1 LFVRSTRRVELTPA
15 GEALLPDAQELL
27 SQADAALERAR
38 GLVRGQGRSLVIGT
52 LGPAPGGILAPLIAR
67 FSARR
72 PEVRVEIRA
81 FDFTDTVD
89 GLRDRQADCA
99 FLYLPIEDPELD
111 VTPLLTELRVVVLPE
126 SHPLA
131 GRSELRPEDLRDEV
145 FIEQPASV
153 PQAWRDHWLLVAENG
168 ERPRTSPHTA
178 DKHEDWLHLIAQ
190 GEGIDTAPAV
200 VSRYYAWPEV
210 AYVPL
215 VDAEPCTL
223 AIVRRRNVA
232 DPFVDELITLAQQIV
247 AHAAN
252 SGTPYSDVARS

>member
-1 LFVRSTRRVELTPA
+1 MGQPHALASLRATKRV
-15 GEALLPDAQELL
+15 
-27 SQADAALERAR
+27 
-38 GLVRGQGRSLVIGT
+38 
-52 LGPAPGGILAPLIAR
+52 
-67 FSARR
+67 ARR
-72 PEVRVEIRA
+72 PRRTAKSTAAAWTAASPPRIRYAAPVPTPSETPPPATGPANVQAGDAIVKLAAGPERLAVAEASALAAADRVA
-81 FDFTDTVD
+81 
-89 GLRDRQADCA
+89 
-99 FLYLPIEDPELD
+99 
-111 VTPLLTELRVVVLPE
+111 ELRVVVLPE
-126 SHPLA
+126 SHRLA

-190 GEGIDTAPAV
+190 GKRIDTAPAV
-200 VSRYYAWPEV
+200 LARYYVWPEV

-223 AIVRRRNVA
+223 AIVRRRDVA
-232 DPFVDELITLAQQIV
+232 DPVVDELITLARQIV
-247 AHAAN
+247 AHAAY